1 MNQVGMRPATGR
13 DASAMTALMKAA
25 YGIYV
30 PRLGGSIPPLTA
42 DYDEELQTHD
52 VWVIEER
59 GALCGALILSP
70 RADHMLLVNVAVD
83 PASQGRGLGR
93 RLIEKAEDETRK
105 QGYTELHLFT
115 HAGMS
120 ENIALYTRLGWHEY
134 ERRADSGVP
143 RVFMRKFLT

>member
-83 PASQGRGLGR
+83 PTSQGRGLGR
-93 RLIEKAEDETRK
+93 RLIENAEDETRK
-105 QGYTELHLFT
+105 QGYT
-115 HAGMS
+115 
-120 ENIALYTRLGWHEY
+120 
-134 ERRADSGVP
+134 
-143 RVFMRKFLT
+143 